1 MSKNTFKKSG
11 LFVLGFIILIAGII
25 LILAW
30 WPDLVIVFKGT
41 IGFILA
47 LAGLLMLYTVK
58 ELK

>member
-1 MSKNTFKKSG
+1 MSKNTFKQSG
-11 LFVLGFIILIAGII
+11 LFVLGFVVLIVGIA
-25 LILAW
+25 LILSW
-30 WPDLVIVFKGT
+30 WPDLVVVFKGS